1 MNKKDLRGLFFVLG
15 YNEKKLKQVRIM
27 LKKIPFYILFIFLS
41 GCTIVEEEKIYTK
54 DKTGFNIDCSGSL
67 DSWQFCHNK
76 AKDLCPTGYEVLS
89 SNESQK
95 DYSLLRLD
103 PGLWV
108 GTAEVN
114 PYLNRRMFVACK

>member
-54 DKTGFNIDCSGSL
+54 DKTGFNIDCSVM
-67 DSWQFCHNK
+67 F
-76 AKDLCPTGYEVLS
+76 
-89 SNESQK
+89 
-95 DYSLLRLD
+95 
-103 PGLWV
+103 
-108 GTAEVN
+108 TA
-114 PYLNRRMFVACK
+114 FSF